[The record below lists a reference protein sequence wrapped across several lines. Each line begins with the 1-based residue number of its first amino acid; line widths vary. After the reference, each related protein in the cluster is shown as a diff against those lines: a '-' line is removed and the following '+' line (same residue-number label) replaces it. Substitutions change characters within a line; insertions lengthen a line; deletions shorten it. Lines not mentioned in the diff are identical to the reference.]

1 MNAQDITSLA
11 HKVSSFVAEL
21 DADDLRDDLLAR
33 AHLQRRRPV
42 LRTFSSIGLVG
53 FGAMAA
59 FATVLFVPQVREFF
73 VGKGNDADDA
83 REKIGTKAREVADDL
98 HDEIQDDIRAAQNKS
113 PFNNRAQ
120 GRSS

>member
-83 REKIGTKAREVADDL
+83 REKIGTKARMMIPIAKKIGRPTCRD
-98 HDEIQDDIRAAQNKS
+98 AASVMLK
-113 PFNNRAQ
+113 
-120 GRSS
+120 